1 VLNVFVMRRSV
12 GALLFF
18 SPLLVLACGDEG
30 TKVDQIPPPAAPT
43 PEEKPTTNPQP
54 NPQET
59 NTLEKVSCRFV
70 APRSVEGKSFYCAD
84 VSVPENRRNKDSAKK
99 IKIHVAVIK
108 GKEGGTPTVELVGGP
123 GGSADGM
130 VGAIV
135 AGQKGIMKAYGPIL
149 AEGDLVLFDQR
160 GTGRSVPRLSCA
172 DEDSKKC
179 LAALEKQDID
189 VAAYDTIENADD
201 VHDVK
206 VALGVPK
213 INLHGIS
220 YGTRLGIEILKR
232 HPDDVRSAILDGV
245 MPSDVPVLG
254 FFEVAMDGV
263 LSKTFAACKADTK
276 CNTTYPNLDQ
286 TLTQLKTKLE
296 TKPFEM
302 DDPFG
307 PGKMKYDW
315 RAFTS
320 DLIQRAYEEG
330 SAGKVPYWI
339 HDLLKKNQAE
349 WAAAQEK
356 AYQEEEKAYQEAMK
370 EDANNPLMKELFE
383 REEEVGEEELYAADM
398 AQGMYL
404 SVTCNDYAQFETVDA
419 AKAAQLQ
426 IRPELRDDDGIALE
440 FKSCTDWAKRPADP
454 SVRNTPSNY
463 AGPALVIGGA
473 LDPATPASWAKH
485 VSASLPNDQFFEVP
499 TGGHGLMDECG
510 ANLKG
515 TFLRDP
521 GKALD
526 GTCATARS
534 IKFFYEGSGQQFARV
549 NRENVLFSTIAKHP
563 EGTTHMQLVKDRVL
577 AASKPAIPFLGVR
590 HRR

>member
-1 VLNVFVMRRSV
+1 MRRSVV

-18 SPLLVLACGDEG
+18 SPLLVAACGGDDEK
-30 TKVDQIPPPAAPT
+30 KVDQPATPPPTIGEKPTDNPQPPPAAT
-43 PEEKPTTNPQP
+43 S
-54 NPQET
+54 
-59 NTLEKVSCRFV
+59 TLEKVSCRFV

-84 VSVPENRRNKDSAKK
+84 VTVPENRRNKESTKT

-130 VGAIV
+130 VGPIV
-135 AGQKGIMKAYGPIL
+135 AGQKGILRAYGPIL

-160 GTGRSVPRLSCA
+160 GTGRSIPRLSCA

-179 LAALEKQDID
+179 RAELEKQGVD

-201 VHDVK
+201 VHDLK

-263 LSKTFAACKADTK
+263 LSKTFSACKADTK

-302 DDPFG
+302 ADPFG

-315 RAFTS
+315 RAFIG
-320 DLIQRAYEEG
+320 DMIQRAYEEG
-330 SAGKVPYWI
+330 SAAKVPYWI

-349 WAAAQEK
+349 WQAAQEK
-356 AYQEEEKAYQEAMK
+356 AWDEEEKAYQEAMK
-370 EDANNPLMKELFE
+370 EDANNPLMKELFD
-383 REEEVGEEELYAADM
+383 REDEVGQDDLMAADM

-419 AKAAQLQ
+419 AKTAQAQ
-426 IRPELRDDDGIALE
+426 IRPELRDDEGIAIE
-440 FKSCTDWAKRPADP
+440 FASCNDWAKRPADP
-454 SVRNTPSNY
+454 SVRNTPQNF
-463 AGPALVIGGA
+463 AGPVLVIGGA
-473 LDPATPASWAKH
+473 LDPATPSSWAKH
-485 VSASLPNDQFFEVP
+485 VSNSLPNDQFLEVP

-510 ANLKG
+510 STLKG
-515 TFLRDP
+515 AFLRDP
-521 GKALD
+521 SKPVD
-526 GTCATARS
+526 GACATSRA

-549 NRENVLFSTIAKHP
+549 NRSDVLFSSMVKRP
-563 EGTTHMQLVKDRVL
+563 EGATHMQLVKDRVL
-577 AASKPAIPFLGVR
+577 AASKPALPFVNRR
-590 HRR
+590 HR